1 MKSVLKPKTL
11 SKLRYPI
18 EGNKSIIEIKVSSLE
33 DMFDEHDPSPYMIRD
48 LDSSIT
54 DYIMACVLEINPEFV
69 GKIRV
74 YTEDFFD
81 LDKQDIFSKSIKDF
95 FELKSHMETVQLK
108 QVFKRGL
115 ISLMIGL
122 GFLLSAI
129 MASIYIQSKSPE
141 FWTSF
146 LKEGLHLLGWVS
158 MWKPINLFLYDWW
171 PPLQDLKIYKALAKV
186 DIEIV
191 FAEYND

>member
-1 MKSVLKPKTL
+1 MKNVLKQKTL

-18 EGNKSIIEIKVSSLE
+18 EGHKSIIELKVSSLE

-54 DYIMACVLEINPEFV
+54 EYIMSCVLEINPEFV

-81 LDKQDIFSKSIKDF
+81 LDKQDVFAKSIKDY
-95 FELKSHMETVQLK
+95 FELKAHMEKVQLQ

-115 ISLMIGL
+115 FSLAIGL
-122 GFLLSAI
+122 TFLISAT
-129 MASIYIQSKSPE
+129 MASFYIQSKSPE
-141 FWTSF
+141 FKLAF

-158 MWKPINLFLYDWW
+158 MWKPINLFLYDWFE
-171 PPLQDLKIYKALAKV
+171 PYQDLKSYKALSKV

-191 FAEYND
+191 FSDYVE

>member
-1 MKSVLKPKTL
+1 MKNVLKQKTL

-18 EGNKSIIEIKVSSLE
+18 EDKKSIIELKVSSLE

-48 LDSSIT
+48 LDTSIT
-54 DYIMACVLEINPEFV
+54 EYIMGCVLEINPEFV

-81 LDKQDIFSKSIKDF
+81 LDKQDIFAKSIKDF
-95 FELKSHMETVQLK
+95 FALKAHMEKVQLK

-115 ISLMIGL
+115 VSLAIGL

-129 MASIYIQSKSPE
+129 MASFYIQSKSPE
-141 FWTSF
+141 FWTAF

-171 PPLQDLKIYKALAKV
+171 HPLQDLKSYQALAKV

-191 FAEYND
+191 FSSYEE